1 MQAVGTQIKSAIK
14 SRKSAAVKSS
24 LIDQEVIFP
33 FFLWLIIGDTFEFK
47 GHRQFPKSSEQE
59 NLREVQPP

>member
-59 NLREVQPP
+59 NLREVQLP

>member
-33 FFLWLIIGDTFEFK
+33 FFLCLIIGDTFEFK

-59 NLREVQPP
+59 NLREVQLP